1 MPLIRYTYAR
11 DVAAH
16 GDQPVQVEDVEA
28 RVLVADR
35 RAELVD
41 ADKLAELPKAALL
54 DLADKASVEVKKTAP
69 KADIVKAVAD
79 KS

>member
-11 DVAAH
+11 DVAEH
-16 GDQPVQVEDVEA
+16 GDQPVHVEDVEA

-41 ADKLAELPKAALL
+41 ADALAELPKADLL
-54 DLADKASVEVKKTAP
+54 KVADEAGVDVPKNASKAKIA
-69 KADIVKAVAD
+69 KAVEGA
-79 KS
+79 